1 MASPLW
7 FIMQAIDPHKSFF
20 VGKNDLLRWLNE
32 RFSIYV
38 SSLDELSTG
47 VAYCEILNQIH
58 PRSVQ
63 MTRVNT
69 RARLEYEF
77 LANFKQLQQ
86 ALEKNGIIK
95 EIPVARLVKG
105 FDHIEMLQW
114 LKGYT
119 ETLTGMKE
127 NRPPRGLSRERSQ
140 EKPYIGMRGEYE
152 IMQKKLQKIEAFI
165 MTYPP
170 CSVIDSLKKLLYG
183 P

>member
-1 MASPLW
+1 
-7 FIMQAIDPHKSFF
+7 MQTIDPHKSFF
-20 VGKNDLLRWLNE
+20 IGKNNLLRWLSE
-32 RFSIYV
+32 RFGIYV

-47 VAYCEILNQIH
+47 VIYCEIVNQMH

-63 MTRVNT
+63 MSRVNS
-69 RARLEYEF
+69 RAKLEYEF
-77 LANFKQLQQ
+77 IANFKLLQQ

-114 LKGYT
+114 FKGYT

-127 NRPPRGLSRERSQ
+127 NRYPRGVSRERSQ
-140 EKPYIGMRGEYE
+140 EKSFNGMKGEYE

-183 P
+183 S